1 MKNLFVPLIAFVILL
16 SSASY
21 VATVQEYKI
30 KDGYS
35 IEFKSKDPSGDF
47 NVKGSI
53 SFDENDLDN
62 SKFNLLFPVSSIKT
76 GNAMKDKKAQTAEW
90 FNAAKFPNVEFNST
104 KIEKAGNDY
113 IVYGKLSMKGITKD
127 KKVPLNLTKS
137 GSSLIFSGSF
147 SLNRMDYKVG
157 KTSDAVPNVMNV
169 SYSIPVIK
177 K

>member
-1 MKNLFVPLIAFVILL
+1 MKKLFIPLFAAVLLL
-16 SSASY
+16 SSAVY

-30 KDGYS
+30 KEGYS

-53 SFDENDLDN
+53 SFDENDLEN

-76 GNAMKDKKAQTAEW
+76 GNAMKDKKAQTSEW
-90 FNAAKFPNVEFNST
+90 FNAAKYPNVEFVST
-104 KIEKAGNDY
+104 KIEKNGNDFM
-113 IVYGKLSMKGITKD
+113 VFGKLSMKGVTKD
-127 KKVPLNLTKS
+127 KKVPLNLSKS
-137 GSSLIFSGSF
+137 GGNLVFTGSF

-157 KTSDAVPNVMNV
+157 KTSDAVPNIMNIN
-169 SYSIPVIK
+169 YSIPVIK